1 MCSPPRTKFRND
13 VLWKVPSHVL
23 SHFQSVMLVCH
34 SELPVIVSEENAA
47 LFKAKH
53 GRDLLNE
60 FDVNEYGLSRV
71 ACLCAKCPYFKVRMG
86 NSTLRNGQRH
96 ISPMLYEHI
105 SSCVE
110 GIQRLHSVVHRVG
123 GSGLATPPPPRAGT
137 VIPVV
142 PGPRADLENNIV
154 AENDILAE
162 LMRQCM
168 LYRVGEE
175 TMRSTLH
182 NIRAIRTPVPF
193 EEFERH
199 FV

>member
-1 MCSPPRTKFRND
+1 MFAPRTKFRND

-34 SELPVIVSEENAA
+34 SELPVLVSEENAA

-53 GRDLLNE
+53 GRDLLDE

-110 GIQRLHSVVHRVG
+110 GIQRLHSVVHRV
-123 GSGLATPPPPRAGT
+123 ATPPPPRAGT
-137 VIPVV
+137 VLPVV
-142 PGPRADLENNIV
+142 PRPRADI
-154 AENDILAE
+154 ENDILAE

-193 EEFERH
+193 AEFERH